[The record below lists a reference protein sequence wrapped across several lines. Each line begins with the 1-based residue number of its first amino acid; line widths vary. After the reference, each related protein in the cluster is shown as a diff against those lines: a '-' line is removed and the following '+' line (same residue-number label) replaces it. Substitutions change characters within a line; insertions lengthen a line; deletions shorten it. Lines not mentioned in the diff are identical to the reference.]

1 MNMWCDRTVSRE
13 PVRYTAATM
22 EMMRLEDLHHI
33 KCSVNYA
40 QDHSHGH
47 LANAVS
53 TTYFAAK
60 EWAKKDQAK
69 AEQLEK
75 QWEKD
80 PKGQRQKLLR
90 RAEKN
95 LLPPYAWSGPEFF
108 GHKETSCFAFVN
120 RRGKHKAELTGIDVE
135 GSHPILASLN
145 PGKKRLIH
153 DEYAARPKLPMQGS
167 YSPRSQMRHAKRPS
181 SVASTRP
188 KSIQSSNFVRDL
200 DIEKCAETVA
210 EKIKA
215 LSRSASSSATS
226 NSSAGKYKY

>member
-40 QDHSHGH
+40 QDHSHGTFSTSTRRSSAGRLVPLLTRTEFIGIALQRDFYNKPHRCYRALSWVMCMCAAGH

-69 AEQLEK
+69 AERLEK

-120 RRGKHKAELTGIDVE
+120 RRGKHKAELTGSAA
-135 GSHPILASLN
+135 GGG
-145 PGKKRLIH
+145 GKNKFFNEH
-153 DEYAARPKLPMQGS
+153 DEVEL
-167 YSPRSQMRHAKRPS
+167 
-181 SVASTRP
+181 
-188 KSIQSSNFVRDL
+188 IQ
-200 DIEKCAETVA
+200 
-210 EKIKA
+210 
-215 LSRSASSSATS
+215 
-226 NSSAGKYKY
+226 